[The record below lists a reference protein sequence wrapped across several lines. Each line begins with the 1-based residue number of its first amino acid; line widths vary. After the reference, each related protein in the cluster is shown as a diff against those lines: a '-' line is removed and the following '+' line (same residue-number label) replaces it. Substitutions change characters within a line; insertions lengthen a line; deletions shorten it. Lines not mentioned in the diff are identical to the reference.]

1 MPAVSINLC
10 CYNSERYLVPTLDSI
25 VAQTYRD
32 WELVIINDGS
42 RDSTDAIVKR
52 YIAAGWP
59 IRYHDQPNTGLGAAR
74 NKALELSRGDF
85 VALIDHDDLWMPDK
99 LERQIPLF
107 ANPRV
112 GLVYSDALVIGPDE
126 RVLRPYMPHD
136 RMARGNVMNDLFLAD
151 FLACSTA
158 VIRRSVIDEV
168 GPFRP
173 ELRITEEYELWFRI
187 AEKYEFDFVDAPL
200 MKWRLHATNAT
211 WNSKRTRDENAFVLG
226 EVVRRHPEFSK
237 TVGARVVK
245 MRLAGFSC
253 TPQQAALTGDF
264 RKAREE
270 MKRTGVLP
278 VLRQIAAPLLKYAI
292 ALLPSAMI
300 DMLQRVLARVRRRA
314 VAC

>member
-1 MPAVSINLC
+1 MPVVSINLC
-10 CYNSERYLVPTLDSI
+10 CYNSERYLAATLDSI

-42 RDSTDAIVKR
+42 RDSTEEIVKR
-52 YIAAGWP
+52 YVAAGWP
-59 IRYHDQPNTGLGAAR
+59 IQYHPQANAGLGAAR
-74 NKALELSRGDF
+74 NKALELSRGEF
-85 VALIDHDDLWMPDK
+85 IALIDHDDLWMPDK
-99 LERQIPLF
+99 LERQVALF

-112 GLVYSDALVIGPDE
+112 GLVYSDALVIGADE
-126 RVLRPYMPHD
+126 RVVRPYMPHD
-136 RMARGNVMNDLFLAD
+136 RMARGNVLNDLFLAD

-158 VIRRSVIDEV
+158 VIRRSAIDEV

-187 AEKYEFDFVDAPL
+187 AGKYEFDFVDAPL

-211 WNSKRTRDENAFVLG
+211 WNSKRTRDENAAVLA
-226 EVVRRHPEFSK
+226 EVVRRHPEFA
-237 TVGARVVK
+237 TTPGRRIVT

-253 TPQQAALTGDF
+253 TPQQALLLGNWN
-264 RKAREE
+264 RAREE
-270 MKRTGVLP
+270 MRRSGVSA
-278 VLRQIAAPLLKYAI
+278 VLRQIAVPLLKYVI

-300 DMLQRVLARVRRRA
+300 DVLQGAMARFRRRA